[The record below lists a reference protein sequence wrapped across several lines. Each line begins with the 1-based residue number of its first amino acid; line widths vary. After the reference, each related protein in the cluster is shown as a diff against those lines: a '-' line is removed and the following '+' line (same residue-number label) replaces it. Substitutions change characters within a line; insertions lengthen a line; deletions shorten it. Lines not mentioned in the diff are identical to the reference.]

1 MKDDVVKAVS
11 SALAVGLLWWLVAR
25 VRAKLDRRKVYN
37 WLRANTR
44 DEPQESHVTTET
56 LAKGTGLS
64 EDRARCA
71 CMSDPRIHYLPGQE
85 KCWSFWRKEPQS
97 LYEKRGLLT
106 L

>member
-1 MKDDVVKAVS
+1 M
-11 SALAVGLLWWLVAR
+11 
-25 VRAKLDRRKVYN
+25 
-37 WLRANTR
+37 
-44 DEPQESHVTTET
+44 TTET